1 MDYLPDKETISL
13 WLVHYGSFSLFGLL
27 ALGIIA
33 LPVPEE
39 TLMVIAGI
47 LIRNGK
53 LEPIPTMLAAYGGSI
68 TGITVSYLMGR
79 TAGHFLFL
87 KYGGWI
93 GLTQERYDKIHAWFE
108 SYGKWTL
115 VFGYFIPGVRHFTG
129 LAAGTTFLS
138 YHSFA
143 LFAYFGAIAWV
154 TTFLGTGYLL
164 GDYWYSIYEYIDPM
178 IDKILLVAFL
188 IIILFLT
195 YKYVYNRKKS

>member
-13 WLVHYGSFSLFGLL
+13 WLQHYGSFSLFGLL

-53 LEPIPTMLAAYGGSI
+53 LEPIPTILAAYGGSI
-68 TGITVSYLMGR
+68 CGITVSYLMGR
-79 TAGHFLFL
+79 TAGHFLL
-87 KYGGWI
+87 LRYGGWF
-93 GLTQERYDKIHAWFE
+93 GLTQDRYDKIHSWFE

-143 LFAYFGAIAWV
+143 LFAYFGAVLWV

-178 IDKILLVAFL
+178 IDKIFLVAFL

-195 YKYVYNRKKS
+195 YKYLYNRKKS